1 VRLHCS
7 LIGLV
12 LGIVAPAQSPEPPPQ
27 MQSVGVRRAV
37 DGAGYS
43 APAAAKAKSNIT
55 RLLLNLQFRALQ
67 QTMRNSDCSGCSAH
81 DRKGFEAE
89 LNQQFEAA
97 AEGFRAALTCSP
109 TVENRFAYG
118 IALLLLDQPHAARR
132 AFAEPPNT
140 SSSLGSTGL
149 ALVLYQQGHSEAAL
163 NESLRIVEQEEA
175 ASLAG
180 FVLLS
185 IVGNPAAELAPE
197 ERTRLRRLSSG
208 ASQDAPLLAA
218 EATMEHREH
227 DDRAA
232 QLLERAIQFDP
243 TLAPAHILLG
253 EIYTDRR
260 QYDLAIEH
268 YRAAISENGTDAS
281 LHYRLSQV
289 YLLSGQR
296 ELGETELEAYRSMR
310 KAGPESLSSDLK
322 SLNADYYDKACNGS
336 NR

>member
-1 VRLHCS
+1 
-7 LIGLV
+7 
-12 LGIVAPAQSPEPPPQ
+12 
-27 MQSVGVRRAV
+27 
-37 DGAGYS
+37 
-43 APAAAKAKSNIT
+43 
-55 RLLLNLQFRALQ
+55 
-67 QTMRNSDCSGCSAH
+67 
-81 DRKGFEAE
+81 
-89 LNQQFEAA
+89 
-97 AEGFRAALTCSP
+97 
-109 TVENRFAYG
+109 
-118 IALLLLDQPHAARR
+118 
-132 AFAEPPNT
+132 
-140 SSSLGSTGL
+140 
-149 ALVLYQQGHSEAAL
+149 VLYQQGHSEAAL